1 MNYHGLLDWRLG
13 LAALRILASVGSRC
27 GIDGSFTLPEI
38 DGWLEWAGSLRDSF
52 ALSFG
57 GRSRSF
63 ARLPGCIIGRKQV
76 IFVHPLWDCN
86 RPTDFLA
93 EAVADADQNGDIRF
107 LDTFNVVRRPSF
119 AYQALS

>member
-1 MNYHGLLDWRLG
+1 MGGSLD
-13 LAALRILASVGSRC
+13 LA
-27 GIDGSFTLPEI
+27 EME
-38 DGWLEWAGSLRDSF
+38 GWVEWARSLRDSF

-57 GRSRSF
+57 GRDRNF
-63 ARLPGCIIGRKQV
+63 ARLPGCTIGRKQV

-86 RPTDFLA
+86 RPTELLA